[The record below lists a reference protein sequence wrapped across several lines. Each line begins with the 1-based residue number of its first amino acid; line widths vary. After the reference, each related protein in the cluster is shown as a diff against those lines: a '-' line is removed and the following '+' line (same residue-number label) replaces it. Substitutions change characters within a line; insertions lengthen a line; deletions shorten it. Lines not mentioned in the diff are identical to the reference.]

1 VRYDEPAP
9 AGARERI
16 RAEPGHGGP
25 IARGKRQC
33 QRLGTRALCDDEFA
47 SSGELAARRS
57 ELPERVGDLYE
68 ICAPAMVVM
77 MDVML
82 AAPGAGM
89 LDREKIGR

>member
-1 VRYDEPAP
+1 MSQRRLAP
-9 AGARERI
+9 ANESAQS
-16 RAEPGHGGP
+16 RATAGRSP
-25 IARGKRQC
+25 AVSASA
-33 QRLGTRALCDDEFA
+33 RLGTRALCDDEFA